1 MGNSVQTLLAK
12 INGISQQLLSS
23 FAQIP
28 VQDNV
33 VPPKIHSVSNMSAFQ
48 HNTKQTSSQ
57 QPDTKQTSSQQP
69 GNDKNIDKRI
79 NTALPDANN
88 ENNTDNIDNDID
100 ALMLL
105 TEKRQNLIKQ
115 LFSTYKAN
123 EISLV
128 TEDLQQMI
136 DLDNLLSLQAIDIK
150 QSLRQQ
156 VLALKNSKRINKSYQ
171 KY

>member
-12 INGISQQLLSS
+12 INGISRQLLSS

-57 QPDTKQTSSQQP
+57 QP
-69 GNDKNIDKRI
+69 GNDKNNDKRI

-88 ENNTDNIDNDID
+88 ENNTDNIDNIDNDID
-100 ALMLL
+100 ALMSL

-123 EISLV
+123 EINLV

>member
-48 HNTKQTSSQ
+48 HN
-57 QPDTKQTSSQQP
+57 TKQTSSQQP